1 MHLGLTGARNSE
13 APESHHN
20 YVLHMRTLKPY
31 NAQTARLDNSLR
43 LLLRHVF
50 VWGAILHPRS
60 GNRACPEKRRPVNYP
75 PPSFKNQDRKH
86 TCTLKGPAA

>member
-50 VWGAILHPRS
+50 CLGCHSSSTVWEPSVSR
-60 GNRACPEKRRPVNYP
+60 EKKTCQLP
-75 PPSFKNQDRKH
+75 PPLLQKPGS
-86 TCTLKGPAA
+86 